1 MRWAIRLATAVLG
14 ALMVVAA
21 HQFGCAWFGPTTVT
35 CHMSGACLPEM
46 VCPAALPGLHRLH
59 RLYTGYVRALVATTQ
74 STPALTCLKHRLAAV
89 ASSSEV
95 ATPLRE
101 VYALE
106 SAGLGIAADTRKL
119 MRDIETTVIG
129 PIHDFADITEDA
141 LVNSSENV
149 GALKIELL
157 NTVIAIGSAITVAA
171 TDAVDISVRMDAY
184 AGDVRAFGG
193 TLRHYHVPKL
203 QNHRDAKVPD
213 TAKYAGVT
221 LLVGGAAAAI
231 CSGPITALSIAYYA
245 GPPLAAGII
254 GSFTV
259 SHYEAK
265 WAADGMVVRDTGYDI
280 HHYSDLIDSGVKA
293 IVQASKGLD
302 DIHSGLIALR
312 DTMGLTLDP
321 LPNTVQKAKTPQDVT
336 KGGTPDASPD
346 VTTTWATRVLEV
358 VRRLRTETDAVQTA
372 IAVERRNLIA
382 TRNHVHITDASACH

>member
-1 MRWAIRLATAVLG
+1 MRGAIRLATAVLG

-89 ASSSEV
+89 ASTSEV
-95 ATPLRE
+95 AIPLRE
-101 VYALE
+101 VHALE

-129 PIHDFADITEDA
+129 PIHAFADITEDA
-141 LVNSSENV
+141 LVKVLNSSENV

-157 NTVIAIGSAITVAA
+157 NTVVAIGSAITVAA

-193 TLRHYHVPKL
+193 TLRHNHVPKL
-203 QNHRDAKVPD
+203 QNHRDAKVPV

-221 LLVGGAAAAI
+221 LLAGGAAAAI
-231 CSGPITALSIAYYA
+231 LSGPITALSVAYYA
-245 GPPLAAGII
+245 GPPLAAGIL

-265 WAADGMVVRDTGYDI
+265 WAADGMVVRDTGDDI

-302 DIHSGLIALR
+302 DIHSGLMALR
-312 DTMGLTLDP
+312 DTMGLTLDDP
-321 LPNTVQKAKTPQDVT
+321 SS
-336 KGGTPDASPD
+336 DAPSTASD
-346 VTTTWATRVLEV
+346 ETTTAWATTVLEV

-372 IAVERRNLIA
+372 IAVERRNLVA
-382 TRNHVHITDASACH
+382 TRDHVHITDASACH